1 MFCYIPIAHTTKKKY
16 NSQKLN
22 PNPSVKA
29 LLPAK
34 KNKETKN

>member
-16 NSQKLN
+16 NSQN